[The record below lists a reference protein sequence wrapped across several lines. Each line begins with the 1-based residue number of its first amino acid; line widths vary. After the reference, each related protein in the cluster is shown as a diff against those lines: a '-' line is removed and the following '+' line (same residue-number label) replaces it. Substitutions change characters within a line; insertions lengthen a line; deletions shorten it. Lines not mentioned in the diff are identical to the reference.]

1 MMREFN
7 MLSAADRLAIIEVI
21 AQYSYTYD
29 ALDAEGFAA
38 LFIENAL
45 WEYYLSG
52 NDEPEISLTSQDE
65 IRDWA
70 LPRLKARIGKFSSRH
85 HQTNTVFDSQ
95 DSENPQTRT
104 MVLVTHH
111 DVGNPHPIP
120 TLSGVYHDT
129 WIKTAQG
136 WKFAKRIL
144 YTDKTES

>member
-1 MMREFN
+1 
-7 MLSAADRLAIIEVI
+7 MLPVADRLAIIEVI

-29 ALDAEGFAA
+29 ALDADGFAA
-38 LFIENAL
+38 LFTENAL

-52 NDEPEISLTSQDE
+52 KDEPEISLNSQDE

-70 LPRLKARIGKFSSRH
+70 LPRLKARIGEFSSRH
-85 HQTNTVFDSQ
+85 HQTGTVFDSQ

-111 DVGNPHPIP
+111 EVGNPHP
-120 TLSGVYHDT
+120 TTSLSGVYHDT
-129 WIKTAQG
+129 WTKTTQG

-144 YTDKTES
+144 YTDRTES